1 MAFDASCREVEEKL
15 GPLSGISL
23 KLEWLRDHVLRLIN
37 RQRACWDL
45 VQEVELFHV
54 WGHIG
59 HYYLTAI
66 GLVYQKFG
74 RHSFLLATVSLAI
87 LTCVPMRDHKVLL
100 EADRHIFNLFLE
112 NDQIGTSSDRQPA

>member
-15 GPLSGISL
+15 GPLSCISL
-23 KLEWLRDHVLRLIN
+23 KFEWLRDH
-37 RQRACWDL
+37 

-54 WGHIG
+54 RGHIG

-66 GLVYQKFG
+66 GRVDQKFG
-74 RHSFLLATVSLAI
+74 RHSFLLVTVSLAI
-87 LTCVPMRDHKVLL
+87 LTCVPMRNHKVLF

-112 NDQIGTSSDRQPA
+112 NDQIGTGSDS

>member
-1 MAFDASCREVEEKL
+1 MALDASCREVEEKL

-37 RQRACWDL
+37 RQRAYWDL

-54 WGHIG
+54 RGHIG

-66 GLVYQKFG
+66 GRVDQKFG
-74 RHSFLLATVSLAI
+74 RHSFLLVTVSLAI
-87 LTCVPMRDHKVLL
+87 LTCVPMRNHKVLF